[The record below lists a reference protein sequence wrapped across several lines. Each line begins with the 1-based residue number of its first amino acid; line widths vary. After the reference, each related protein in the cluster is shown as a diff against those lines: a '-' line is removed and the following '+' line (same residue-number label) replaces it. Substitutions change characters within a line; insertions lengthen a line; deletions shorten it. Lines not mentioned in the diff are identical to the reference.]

1 MLAIALNL
9 LYFGSGEFWAWHVIV
24 ARGRNDR
31 YTQDVF
37 RSLGERETELVDAAT
52 LRSMALPP
60 NRMLLSEGEVG
71 GSLFRITRGWAF
83 RFRQAGNGGRQ
94 ILDFLLPGEIV
105 GLQSALLGVSEHSV
119 RSLTTL
125 RVSTLAA
132 RLVGDSFH
140 SAPELAMRVA
150 RHVAAEASR
159 VDEFLTVIGCG
170 DAVERLAFLMLSL
183 YRRQARR
190 GTIDP
195 ANCPF
200 PLRRQHMADALGLTG
215 AHINRTLNRLRND
228 GIALVEEQRL
238 SIRDMVRLTALAGA
252 AAA

>member
-1 MLAIALNL
+1 M
-9 LYFGSGEFWAWHVIV
+9 
-24 ARGRNDR
+24 
-31 YTQDVF
+31 
-37 RSLGERETELVDAAT
+37 DAAT

-60 NRMLLSEGEVG
+60 NRILLSEGEVG

-105 GLQSALLGVSEHSV
+105 GLQSALLGVSEYSV

-125 RVSTLAA
+125 RVNTLTA
-132 RLVGDSFH
+132 RLVGDAFQNV
-140 SAPELAMRVA
+140 PELALRLA
-150 RHVAAEASR
+150 RHIGAEASR

-190 GTIDP
+190 STIDP
-195 ANCPF
+195 VNCPF

-215 AHINRTLNRLRND
+215 AHINRTLNRLRD
-228 GIALVEEQRL
+228 EGVATVDEQRL
-238 SIRDMVRLTALAGA
+238 SIRDLPRLTELAGA
-252 AAA
+252 ASI